1 MNIFI
6 IGMPASGK
14 TTVAARLAKALD
26 KAFVDLD
33 ALIEKRAHM
42 FIDTIF
48 DRFGEETFRRLETEA
63 RASLDTTDAVVSCGG
78 GIVTKAENKD
88 LMDGFTVFLETDIE
102 VLKTRL
108 GHGFSRPLLK
118 ETSLESLHDAR
129 FLKYRFFADAI
140 VSNDHGPDDAVRA
153 IITLLEERN
162 IV

>member
-26 KAFVDLD
+26 RQFVDLD
-33 ALIEKRAHM
+33 ALIETRAHM

-63 RASLDTTDAVVSCGG
+63 LASLETSSAIISCGG
-78 GIVTKAENKD
+78 GIVTRAENKA

-102 VLKTRL
+102 VLKARI
-108 GHGFSRPLLK
+108 GQGFTRPLLK
-118 ETSLESLHDAR
+118 ETTLESLYDAR
-129 FLKYRFFADAI
+129 FLKYRFFSDAI
-140 VSNDHGPDDAVRA
+140 VNNDHGPDDAVHA
-153 IITLLEERN
+153 ITDLLKERN
-162 IV
+162 II